1 MSKAVRLP
9 QSATAPSAAA
19 TAAAPSA
26 TSATPSAF
34 SNKPTA
40 ASKCVAVGDGL
51 KHTTVNQF
59 GIFTVQTRDAEGVP
73 KEESDDDLVVMIRL
87 VGGGEKLRT
96 RMLNNK
102 DGTFTVGYKPI
113 VSGRYNVD
121 VKLNNEPLP
130 DSPYSCIVSTLTPS
144 AAMSSVKGKALSTAV
159 AREQQAFEIN
169 FRDLLG
175 QTAHAEELEVYVETV
190 HDSGAGADAAEGA
203 GGPHSP
209 KSPKAGFNKA
219 ELLGKLKG
227 IKQVSSSS
235 SSKWQQQ
242 QQQRR
247 RERQDQHVHVCVFV
261 CV

>member
-73 KEESDDDLVVMIRL
+73 KEESDDDLVVTIRL

-130 DSPYSCIVSTLTPS
+130 DSPYSCIVST
-144 AAMSSVKGKALSTAV
+144 MSSMSFCTSGFRKSVFSSGRPRCRSTGCPIRATFNIDMNEDYKAL
-159 AREQQAFEIN
+159 
-169 FRDLLG
+169 
-175 QTAHAEELEVYVETV
+175 
-190 HDSGAGADAAEGA
+190 
-203 GGPHSP
+203 GP
-209 KSPKAGFNKA
+209 
-219 ELLGKLKG
+219 
-227 IKQVSSSS
+227 
-235 SSKWQQQ
+235 
-242 QQQRR
+242 
-247 RERQDQHVHVCVFV
+247 
-261 CV
+261 